1 MQYLLFS
8 CVALFSWFSNA
19 SAESDDYYLLFTYI
33 DNRVEVYAGDSL
45 IFDSGFIEG
54 NPDLQLQVDFDPNNL
69 KSNTL
74 TVNLLNGEDVEVEQ
88 IDRHWE
94 ITYEIFKNEEPI
106 EYQSESGDNYE
117 TGLVFSME
125 YDLNDL

>member
-19 SAESDDYYLLFTYI
+19 STESDDYYLLFTKI